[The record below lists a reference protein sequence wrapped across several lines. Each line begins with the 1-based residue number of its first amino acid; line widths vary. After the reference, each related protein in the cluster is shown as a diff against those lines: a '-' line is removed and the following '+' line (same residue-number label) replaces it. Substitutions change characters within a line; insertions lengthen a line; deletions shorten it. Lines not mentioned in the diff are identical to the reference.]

1 MTRLLTFWL
10 TLLLAIGLALAQPAM
25 ARAEESDD
33 EQVRAE
39 DNLALAINTQD
50 GSSLFRFAFEIR
62 RVAGEVVDNQ
72 NVAVA
77 YSSCTGCRTLA
88 IAIQIVI
95 VTGSPSIVT
104 PVNAAVAVNEN
115 CTLCETFASAYQF
128 VIGGSGPLRLT
139 GEGQSRIR
147 AIANEVRRLGESDLP
162 IEEIQARL
170 DELMAELKHVLQTEL
185 VPAGE
190 RGDDEGDDDS
200 AGEDDRERGP
210 PTGSTSTSTDTVP
223 TETTVTQTES
233 TETSTETTTDTTDT
247 TTTTG

>member
-1 MTRLLTFWL
+1 MTRRLYLF
-10 TLLLAIGLALAQPAM
+10 LLALSLALSLALAQPALAHAQDDDGGQ
-25 ARAEESDD
+25 ARG
-33 EQVRAE
+33 E
-39 DNLALAINTQD
+39 DNLALAINTKD

-72 NVAVA
+72 NVAVSYA
-77 YSSCTGCRTLA
+77 SCTGCRTLA

-95 VTGSPSIVT
+95 VTGSPGTVT
-104 PVNAAVAVNEN
+104 PVNAAIALNEN

-147 AIANEVRRLGESDLP
+147 HIANEVRELGRSDLP
-162 IEEIQARL
+162 IDEIQARL
-170 DELMAELKHVLQTEL
+170 DELMAELKHVLENEL
-185 VPAGE
+185 VPGGGDGDDAGE
-190 RGDDEGDDDS
+190 
-200 AGEDDRERGP
+200 EDDRERAP
-210 PTGSTSTSTDTVP
+210 PTESTPTSTSTESTP

-233 TETSTETTTDTTDT
+233 TETETGETNTDTTET

>member
-1 MTRLLTFWL
+1 MKRFTLFWL
-10 TLLLAIGLALAQPAM
+10 TILLALGLALAQPAL
-25 ARAEESDD
+25 AHAQDDD
-33 EQVRAE
+33 EGIRPE
-39 DNLALAINTQD
+39 DNLALAINTRD

-147 AIANEVRRLGESDLP
+147 AIANEVRRLGRSDLP

-170 DELMAELKHVLQTEL
+170 DELMAELKHVLQTQL

-190 RGDDEGDDDS
+190 RGDEGDDDTD
-200 AGEDDRERGP
+200 GEDDRERGP

-233 TETSTETTTDTTDT
+233 TETFTGETTTDTTET